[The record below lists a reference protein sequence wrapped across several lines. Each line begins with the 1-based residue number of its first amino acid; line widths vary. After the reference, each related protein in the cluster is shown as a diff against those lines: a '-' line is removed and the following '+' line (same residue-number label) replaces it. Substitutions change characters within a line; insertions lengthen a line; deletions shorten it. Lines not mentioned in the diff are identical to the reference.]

1 MMAASDGHRPTWWG
15 LGRILVVGAAGA
27 LLAAGVHPPEVALP
41 GVEVTAPSAA
51 VADLSQD
58 SRLVCPGIEV
68 RGLSGAPD
76 LTVRGTLA
84 AALPPEQVLGG
95 QNAQL
100 SVSDGNRAVATG
112 KAGQPISTPLLGV
125 APASVS
131 GQGGSSAG
139 LSARQAWLVD
149 DRGLRGL
156 ASVRC
161 QEPSADVWLLAGGAG
176 VGRQERLVV
185 ANPGANAV
193 AVSIDVHGKAGALP
207 AASTRV
213 TIPPGERVVRLLDAL
228 APGEASPAV
237 HVRAADGV
245 IVATLTE
252 VSTSGT
258 SSGGVD
264 TVAVSP
270 VAATRVVIPGVS
282 VGAGSVVRVVAP
294 GQRPAVA
301 SVSVA
306 GPQGLVALRGGSVL
320 TVPAGGSVDLPLSGL
335 AAGTYSVEV
344 TADVPIIASALG
356 RLVRSPDADLAW
368 ASSALP
374 VSGVSGV
381 TLTGAGKASVA
392 LRAQSSVVSVTL
404 WTVVAGVATPRE
416 LRVPADRVT
425 LIPVTGASVWLE
437 VPSGSAVQGSV
448 IEADANAPL
457 LTSTPF
463 VSALEAG
470 GSMTAVPAGP

>member
-1 MMAASDGHRPTWWG
+1 MAASDGQRPTWWG

-41 GVEVTAPSAA
+41 GVDVTAPSAA

-100 SVSDGNRAVATG
+100 SVSDGKRAVASG

-149 DRGLRGL
+149 DRGVRGL

-193 AVSIDVHGKAGALP
+193 AASIDVHGKAGVLP

-228 APGEASPAV
+228 APSEASPAV

-264 TVAVSP
+264 TMAVSP
-270 VAATRVVIPGVS
+270 AAATRAVIPGVS

-320 TVPAGGSVDLPLSGL
+320 TVPAGGSVDLPLTGL

-344 TADVPIIASALG
+344 SADVPIIASALG
-356 RLVRSPDADLAW
+356 RLVSSPDADLAW

-425 LIPVTGASVWLE
+425 LIPVTGASVWLQ
-437 VPSGSAVQGSV
+437 VPSGSAVHGSV

-463 VSALEAG
+463 VSALQAG
-470 GSMTAVPAGP
+470 GSMTARPAGP